1 MEKEESY
8 SYESDWNQRE
18 DVELD
23 MSTYDSGYVER
34 WDDDGYSSSD
44 FENEPDGVFPNRSH
58 QTTTSPSTTSRNQL
72 SLVRRGYTKRRR
84 FMART

>member
-1 MEKEESY
+1 MAYYMEKEESY

-44 FENEPDGVFPNRSH
+44 FENEPDGVEPEPEPPDHDITLN
-58 QTTTSPSTTSRNQL
+58 N
-72 SLVRRGYTKRRR
+72 
-84 FMART
+84 